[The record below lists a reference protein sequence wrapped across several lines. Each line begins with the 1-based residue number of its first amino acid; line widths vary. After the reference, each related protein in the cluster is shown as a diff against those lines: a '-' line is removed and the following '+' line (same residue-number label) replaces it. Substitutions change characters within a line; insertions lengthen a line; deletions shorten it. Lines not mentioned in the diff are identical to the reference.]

1 MSKNGTRQ
9 MKAMV
14 LSAVL
19 VTAALASFPSMAQPN
34 RAQMR
39 QNFDTAM
46 VQPC

>member
-19 VTAALASFPSMAQPN
+19 VTAALASFPSMAQS
-34 RAQMR
+34 RA
-39 QNFDTAM
+39 DAAEL
-46 VQPC
+46 